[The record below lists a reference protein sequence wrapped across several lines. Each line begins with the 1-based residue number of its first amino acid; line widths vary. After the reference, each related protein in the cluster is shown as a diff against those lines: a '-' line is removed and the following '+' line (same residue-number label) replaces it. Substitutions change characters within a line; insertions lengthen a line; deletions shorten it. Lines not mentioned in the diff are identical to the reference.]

1 MNSKIKTFSYHS
13 STKNVFTVKVCDR
26 GEYSIITKNG
36 LIELLNDS
44 VHSLLIGLDDEEKT
58 NYFIALS
65 HDNKE
70 FGPMF
75 KLQAKAFFTLFD
87 MYNKNKSQ
95 FFKEVQLIK
104 NGGLLID
111 KTNIIR
117 QSDTLTQSTT
127 WYLLRA

>member
-13 STKNVFTVKVCDR
+13 STKNVFTVKVCDWR
-26 GEYSIITKNG
+26 EYSILNKNG

-44 VHSLLIGLDDEEKT
+44 GSSLFIGLDEGEQT
-58 NYFIALS
+58 NYCLALS
-65 HDNKE
+65 HDDKE
-70 FGPMF
+70 FGPLF
-75 KLQAKAFFTLFD
+75 KLQPKAFFTLFD

-111 KTNIIR
+111 KTNFIR

-127 WYLLRA
+127 

>member
-44 VHSLLIGLDDEEKT
+44 VHSLIIGLDEDEQT
-58 NYFIALS
+58 NYCLAFS
-65 HDNKE
+65 HDGKE
-70 FGPMF
+70 FSPFF

-95 FFKEVQLIK
+95 FFKEIQLIEH
-104 NGGLLID
+104 GRLLID
-111 KTNIIR
+111 KTNFIR
-117 QSDTLTQSTT
+117 Q
-127 WYLLRA
+127 